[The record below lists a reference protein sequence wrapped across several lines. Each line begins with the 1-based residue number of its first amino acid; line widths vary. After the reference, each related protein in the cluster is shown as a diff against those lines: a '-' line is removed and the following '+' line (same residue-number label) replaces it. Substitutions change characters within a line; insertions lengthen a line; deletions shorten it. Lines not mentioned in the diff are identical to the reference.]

1 MTGES
6 NSSLGTLNSALLVN
20 LYKNITIKSDHFQ
33 YKIAIKKAITYI
45 SDLNLDGGVVV
56 GSDECVRGGTLS
68 WNVQV
73 DNLVLIVLHYRY
85 RFIF

>member
-1 MTGES
+1 MASEGDG
-6 NSSLGTLNSALLVN
+6 SLRALRFAMLVN
-20 LYKNITIKSDHFQ
+20 
-33 YKIAIKKAITYI
+33 I

-56 GSDECVRGGTLS
+56 GRDECVRGGTLS

-73 DNLVLIVLHYRY
+73 DNFVLIVLHDRY